1 MYLIFPCPPLPYL
14 IVGGMSTFRIGDRHL
29 RRTLPHTFDLIYVHQ
44 GELFMEEN
52 GQNFTVTTGQFLI
65 LPPNR
70 LHRGTKACRTET
82 VFHWLHFYTTGTF
95 SCTESPVRDSNV
107 IQKSSQQFEKKPF
120 HISLPQY
127 GTILEELQPNM
138 LDIMEQIT
146 QARIDRKENSKR
158 FSDNTI
164 PQLKLQQLFF
174 TLLTY
179 IGESSLDKQPHDP
192 AAEIFAFLNDHY
204 REDLRLDEI
213 AEHFSFHPAYV
224 IRLLKKRYQ
233 KTPGQIIQQL
243 RLEKA
248 AQMLTASNASI
259 QTIAYENGFNDS
271 GYFARL
277 FKRHYGVTPHQW
289 RNKTYS
295 Q

>member
-1 MYLIFPCPPLPYL
+1 MYLIFSCPPLPYL
-14 IVGGMSTFRIGDRHL
+14 IVGGMSTFRSGDRHL
-29 RRTLPHTFDLIYVHQ
+29 RRTLTHTFDLIYVHQ
-44 GELFMEEN
+44 GELFMEED
-52 GQNFTVTTGQFLI
+52 GQQFTVTTGQFLI

-82 VFHWLHFYTTGTF
+82 IFHWLHFYTTGSF
-95 SCTESPVRDSNV
+95 SCSETPVRDSNV

-127 GTILEELQPNM
+127 GAILKELQPNM

-146 QARIDRKENSKR
+146 QVRIDRKENSKR

-179 IGESSLDKQPHDP
+179 IGESSAEIQSHDA

-204 REDLRLDEI
+204 KENLCLTDI
-213 AEHFSFHPAYV
+213 ADHFSFHPSYV

-248 AQMLTASNASI
+248 AQLLITSNSSI
-259 QTIAYENGFNDS
+259 QTIAYETGFNDG
-271 GYFARL
+271 GYFTRL

-289 RNKTYS
+289 RNK
-295 Q
+295 

>member
-1 MYLIFPCPPLPYL
+1 MYLIFSCPPLPYL

-29 RRTLPHTFDLIYVHQ
+29 RRTLTHTFDLIYVHQ
-44 GELFMEEN
+44 GELFMAEN
-52 GQNFTVTTGQFLI
+52 GQNFTVSAGQFLI

-70 LHRGTKACRTET
+70 LHRGTKTCRTET

-95 SCTESPVRDSNV
+95 CCADEPVRDSNV

-127 GTILEELQPNM
+127 GTILAELQHNM

-146 QARIDRKENSKR
+146 QVRIDRKENSKH

-179 IGESSLDKQPHDP
+179 IGESSLDLQPHDA
-192 AAEIFAFLNDHY
+192 AAEIFAFINDHY
-204 REDLRLDEI
+204 QDDLRLDDI
-213 AEHFSFHPAYV
+213 ASHFSFHPAYV

-248 AQMLTASNASI
+248 AQMLTASNVPI
-259 QTIAYENGFNDS
+259 QMIAYENGFNDS

-277 FKRHYGVTPHQW
+277 FKRHYGLTPHQW
-289 RNKTYS
+289 RNR
-295 Q
+295 

>member
-14 IVGGMSTFRIGDRHL
+14 IVGGISTFRPGDRHL

-44 GELFMEEN
+44 GELYMEEN
-52 GQNFTVTTGQFLI
+52 GQAFTVTAGQFLI

-70 LHRGTKACRTET
+70 LHRGTKPCKTET
-82 VFHWLHFYTTGTF
+82 IFHWLHFYTTGSF
-95 SCTESPVRDSNV
+95 SCTDAPVRDSNI

-127 GTILEELQPNM
+127 GTILDELQPNM

-146 QARIDRKENSKR
+146 QVRIDRKENSKR

-179 IGESSLDKQPHDP
+179 ISASSAEIKIRDT
-192 AAEIFAFLNDHY
+192 AAEIFAYLSDHY
-204 REDLRLDEI
+204 REDLHLNEL
-213 AEHFSFHPAYV
+213 AEHFSFHPAYI
-224 IRLLKKRYQ
+224 IRLLKRRYQ
-233 KTPGQIIQQL
+233 KTPGQIIKQL

-248 AQMLTASNASI
+248 AQLLTSSDLAI
-259 QTIAYENGFNDS
+259 QMIAYETGFNDS

-277 FKRHYGVTPHQW
+277 FKRHYGVTPYQW
-289 RNKTYS
+289 RNKNKAH
-295 Q
+295 

>member
-14 IVGGMSTFRIGDRHL
+14 IVGGMSTFRPGDRHL

-44 GELFMEEN
+44 GELYMEEN
-52 GQNFTVTTGQFLI
+52 GQTFTVAAGQFLI

-70 LHRGTKACRTET
+70 LHRGNKSCKTET
-82 VFHWLHFYTTGTF
+82 IFHWLHFYTTGSF
-95 SCTESPVRDSNV
+95 SCADAPVRDSNI

-138 LDIMEQIT
+138 QDIMEQIT
-146 QARIDRKENSKR
+146 QVRIDRKENSKR

-179 IGESSLDKQPHDP
+179 IGESSAEMQIRDT
-192 AAEIFAFLNDHY
+192 AAEIFAYLGDHY
-204 REDLRLDEI
+204 REDLHLNEL
-213 AEHFSFHPAYV
+213 AEHFSFHPAYI

-233 KTPGQIIQQL
+233 KTPGQIVQQL

-248 AQMLTASNASI
+248 AQLLTNSDTPI
-259 QTIAYENGFNDS
+259 QMIAYETGFNDS

-277 FKRHYGVTPHQW
+277 FKRHYGVTPYQW
-289 RNKTYS
+289 RN

>member
-1 MYLIFPCPPLPYL
+1 MYLIFSCPPLPYL
-14 IVGGMSTFRIGDRHL
+14 IVGGMSTFRTGDRHL
-29 RRTLPHTFDLIYVHQ
+29 RRTLSHTFDLIYVHQ
-44 GELFMEEN
+44 GKLFMEEN
-52 GQNFTVTTGQFLI
+52 GQAFTVAAGQFLI

-70 LHRGTKACRTET
+70 LHRGTKPCKEET
-82 VFHWLHFYTTGTF
+82 IFHWLHFYTTGTF
-95 SCTESPVRDSNV
+95 TCADSAVCDSNI

-127 GTILEELQPNM
+127 GTVLKEFQPNM
-138 LDIMEQIT
+138 LSIMEQIT
-146 QARIDRKENSKR
+146 QVRIDRKANSKR

-179 IGESSLDKQPHDP
+179 IGESSLMQSTHDP

-204 REDLRLDEI
+204 REELHLKDI
-213 AEHFSFHPAYV
+213 AEHFAFHPAYI
-224 IRLLKKRYQ
+224 IRLLKKRYH

-248 AQMLTASNASI
+248 AVMLTATNTPI
-259 QTIAYENGFNDS
+259 QRIAYENGFHDN
-271 GYFARL
+271 GYFSRL
-277 FKRHYGVTPHQW
+277 FKRHYGLTPHQW
-289 RNKTYS
+289 RIHNLP